1 MLRVVS
7 VRYLLRSISHGQ
19 QARSYAS
26 DKATNTLLLSL
37 GSRPTE
43 GSTGQRLGW
52 ESAPQLGKG
61 FVGTLPVHLLE
72 TCSVGLNFI
81 SQYSEKANSLR
92 ILMGL
97 EEEDGNH

>member
-7 VRYLLRSISHGQ
+7 FRYLLRSISHGQ
-19 QARSYAS
+19 QARSCAS

-37 GSRPTE
+37 GNRPTE

-52 ESAPQLGKG
+52 ESAPQLGK
-61 FVGTLPVHLLE
+61 LPVHLLE
-72 TCSVGLNFI
+72 TCSMGLNFI